1 MNEPSFSLLNQEE
14 IDILIRFLHENK
26 DDLTSSVLSQ
36 TSIDKLIQF
45 LSASD
50 INELR
55 LNPLDDPAIKA
66 PANFDLLKELHIR
79 EDPSEVCELIFKVN
93 EETKLLELYAK
104 NRTSQKEH
112 PITPTTL
119 DRTEILNGASSW
131 GFAIVPALFDRIARI
146 FTLKYTR
153 KTYDDICALYAEKN
167 FGSSTAK
174 LPAMYYPASNF
185 LLDNLL

>member
-36 TSIDKLIQF
+36 TSVDKLIQF

-50 INELR
+50 INAYR
-55 LNPLDDPAIKA
+55 LNTLDDPAIQL
-66 PANFDLLKELHIR
+66 PPNFDLLKELHIR
-79 EDPSEVCELIFKVN
+79 EDVSQVCELIFKIN
-93 EETKLLELYAK
+93 EENNHIELYAK
-104 NRTSQKEH
+104 NRTTQKEH

-119 DRTEILNGASSW
+119 DRTEILNGSSTW
-131 GFAIVPALFDRIARI
+131 GYSIVPTLFDRIARI

-153 KTYDDICALYAEKN
+153 KTYEDICAIFAEQN
-167 FGSSTAK
+167 FGSPTAK
-174 LPAMYYPASNF
+174 LPAIYYPAGNF